1 MNTELRHLIP
11 DTYKTT
17 TDHNHFADALVQVN
31 KMHNDLNDANAAI
44 QQLRADLHR
53 EQDRVAMMVE
63 ERDRYRHESV
73 RFRKLLIQQ
82 STKMVNAALI
92 LEAAKDT
99 LMEVEEIDAGDTPT
113 SSAIDKLDKLFDEA
127 EKAMKAKEAS

>member
-1 MNTELRHLIP
+1 VNTELRHLIP